1 MRHWQRSYLLPL
13 PDQRT
18 AVLRFE
24 SPQHY
29 SNYLVEVRYP
39 TGNRGGWLQGLEDF
53 FREYLVPGALITI
66 SRTDAVNVFNI
77 TYEEA
82 GETTERLLTFDE
94 KKNRFA
100 FANLTFYCAVDDDLL
115 PTQNRYGKLRN
126 LKAFPMSE
134 RRKAEMILEHVCE
147 TMGERVEPA
156 SSRCIGFHSPI
167 FMSHTMFCARL
178 RAHSLQALLDSHA
191 SIAADPTASGD
202 YLFTMPQVD
211 R

>member
-1 MRHWQRSYLLPL
+1 
-13 PDQRT
+13 
-18 AVLRFE
+18 
-24 SPQHY
+24 
-29 SNYLVEVRYP
+29 
-39 TGNRGGWLQGLEDF
+39 F

-100 FANLTFYCAVDDDLL
+100 FANLTFYCAVDEDLL

-147 TMGERVEPA
+147 TMGERGGTREQPVYRVSFADIYVAYNVLRPA
-156 SSRCIGFHSPI
+156 SRSF
-167 FMSHTMFCARL
+167 
-178 RAHSLQALLDSHA
+178 LQALLDSHA

-211 R
+211 RDDTEEEETTDDIDLPQPTLRRRSGRYIDEDE